1 MWSRVRVRVSSRRSD
16 RVGLSCRVRVRVRV
30 RDRVRVRVGVSLAP
44 RLGVNLLEAR
54 LRHEGVEALEELL
67 LGLGLGLGLG
77 LE

>member
-16 RVGLSCRVRVRVRV
+16 RVGPSCRVRVRVRV
-30 RDRVRVRVGVSLAP
+30 RDRVRVGVSLAP